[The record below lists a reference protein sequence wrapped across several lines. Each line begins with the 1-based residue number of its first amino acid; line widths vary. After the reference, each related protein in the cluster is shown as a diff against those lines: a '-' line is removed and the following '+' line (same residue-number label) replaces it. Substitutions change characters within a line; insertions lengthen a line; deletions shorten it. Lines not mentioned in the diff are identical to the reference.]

1 MRKASNDKRAL
12 TETKPYM
19 KTQVKFVSFILA
31 LLLFAAISTS
41 AQDQPPKQINIGV
54 RGVSLD
60 SSYDVVQ
67 KRLGK
72 PIRKKE
78 TRVADSDE
86 CGITGKIIELDYTG
100 MTVTLHKRGNA
111 GQYEV
116 TEMVVTGSRWMREL
130 NLTRGV
136 TTVAQVR
143 ARFGRPVKDERI
155 SGAREL
161 SYTIVDGEQGLT
173 FVFNRA
179 GKLTKVGMGTWLC

>member
-1 MRKASNDKRAL
+1 MKPKFAL
-12 TETKPYM
+12 I
-19 KTQVKFVSFILA
+19 SFITA

-72 PIRKKE
+72 PTRKKE
-78 TRVADSDE
+78 TRVADGDE
-86 CGITGKIIELDYTG
+86 CGITGKVIELDYSG
-100 MTVTLHKRGNA
+100 MTVTLHKLGNA

-116 TEMVVTGSRWMREL
+116 TEMVFTGSRWMREL
-130 NLTRGV
+130 NLTLGV

-143 ARFGRPVKDERI
+143 TRFGRPVKDEKI
-155 SGAREL
+155 SGTREL
-161 SYTIVDGEQGLT
+161 SYTIVDGEQGIT